1 MCAEASAHVF
11 EKMASVDL
19 LVASS
24 RAGEG
29 FGFKISPC
37 AREEMLR
44 TASSGLNE
52 GFIME
57 DQPPFVIEWL
67 ARQSTVEQQSVDI
80 SVVIPAFNE
89 ELRLPP
95 TLIQCID
102 YLEQEGVSYE
112 IIVVDDGSRDGTAEM
127 VRRFQRIRPQIM
139 LITLP
144 RNRGKGHAVRT
155 GALNSH
161 GEQVLIADADG
172 STPFPELSRLQ
183 RALEQGQA
191 DVAFGS
197 RALADQDVVVAAKW
211 YRRIIGRVFNL
222 LVTSLA
228 LPGVKDTQ
236 CGFKLFTKRAAR
248 ELFSRQ
254 SLDGYAFDVEVL
266 YLARRL
272 GFSSVEVSV
281 NWRSIAGSKVNLLT
295 DPIKMFAQILVIVLR
310 HRRLATVSPELSASS
325 GQS

>member
-1 MCAEASAHVF
+1 M
-11 EKMASVDL
+11 
-19 LVASS
+19 
-24 RAGEG
+24 
-29 FGFKISPC
+29 
-37 AREEMLR
+37 EE
-44 TASSGLNE
+44 
-52 GFIME
+52 
-57 DQPPFVIEWL
+57 QPPFVVEWF
-67 ARQSTVEQQSVDI
+67 ARQSQVEEHAVDI

-102 YLEQEGVSYE
+102 HLEQEGLSYE

-139 LITLP
+139 LIRLP

-161 GEQVLIADADG
+161 GDLVLIADADG

-183 RALEQGQA
+183 RPIEEGRA

-197 RALADQDVVVAAKW
+197 RALADQGVVVAAKW
-211 YRRIIGRVFNL
+211 YRRIIGRVFNA
-222 LVTSLA
+222 LVTTLA

-272 GFSSVEVSV
+272 GLSFVEVPV
-281 NWRSIAGSKVNLLT
+281 NWRAIAGSKVNLLT
-295 DPIKMFAQILVIVLR
+295 DPIKMFVQIIIIVLR
-310 HRRLATVSPELSASS
+310 HHKLGTGTIGTASS
-325 GQS
+325 CDKG

>member
-1 MCAEASAHVF
+1 M
-11 EKMASVDL
+11 
-19 LVASS
+19 
-24 RAGEG
+24 
-29 FGFKISPC
+29 
-37 AREEMLR
+37 
-44 TASSGLNE
+44 N
-52 GFIME
+52 
-57 DQPPFVIEWL
+57 DQPPFVVEWFS
-67 ARQSTVEQQSVDI
+67 RQSEVQERAVDI

-102 YLEQEGVSYE
+102 HLEHEGLSYE

-139 LITLP
+139 LIRLP

-155 GALNSH
+155 GALNSN
-161 GEQVLIADADG
+161 GELVLIADADG
-172 STPFPELSRLQ
+172 STPFPELARLQ
-183 RALEQGQA
+183 RAIEEGGT

-197 RALADQDVVVAAKW
+197 RALADQSVVVAAKW

-254 SLDGYAFDVEVL
+254 TLDGYAFDVEVL

-272 GFSSVEVSV
+272 GMTSVEVPV

-295 DPIKMFAQILVIVLR
+295 DPIKMFVQIVIIVLR
-310 HRRLATVSPELSASS
+310 HRRLPSQAVGVAPSPEH
-325 GQS
+325 G

>member
-1 MCAEASAHVF
+1 M
-11 EKMASVDL
+11 
-19 LVASS
+19 
-24 RAGEG
+24 
-29 FGFKISPC
+29 
-37 AREEMLR
+37 EEQ
-44 TASSGLNE
+44 E
-52 GFIME
+52 
-57 DQPPFVIEWL
+57 PFVVEWF
-67 ARQSTVEQQSVDI
+67 ARQSEVEEQSVDI

-102 YLEQEGVSYE
+102 YLEQEKFSYE
-112 IIVVDDGSRDGTAEM
+112 IIVVDDGSRDGTADM

-139 LITLP
+139 LIRLP

-172 STPFPELSRLQ
+172 STPFTELSRLR
-183 RALEQGQA
+183 RAVAERKA

-236 CGFKLFTKRAAR
+236 CGFKLFTKQAAR
-248 ELFSRQ
+248 ELFTRQ

-272 GFSSVEVSV
+272 GMSSIEVPV
-281 NWRSIAGSKVNLLT
+281 NWRSIAGSKVNLLI
-295 DPIKMFAQILVIVLR
+295 DPIKMFLQIILIVFR
-310 HRRLATVSPELSASS
+310 HRRLAAKGICSSPTLNH
-325 GQS
+325 G